1 MIFSF
6 FVPVFTLVLAE
17 FSRYEGLV
25 FSEAGLERAGDIFL
39 KPTCIAREMR
49 IKAVSFKAES
59 MPADDQNARIS
70 GVTGK

>member
-1 MIFSF
+1 
-6 FVPVFTLVLAE
+6 VLTAKLGE
-17 FSRYEGLV
+17 FSTNETLF

-70 GVTGK
+70 GVTGR